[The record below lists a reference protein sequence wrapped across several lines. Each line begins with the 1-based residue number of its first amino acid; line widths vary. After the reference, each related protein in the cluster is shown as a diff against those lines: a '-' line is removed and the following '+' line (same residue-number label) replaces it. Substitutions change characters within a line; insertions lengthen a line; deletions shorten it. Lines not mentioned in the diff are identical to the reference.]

1 MPGVQKSPCSYYIKP
16 AVHDSRA
23 DCKSIRGGGM
33 GLPMTHGL
41 PWFRQFFPLIPSLH
55 LRFSL
60 RMLPNYAITIPHK
73 LKTRLHFLSP
83 REWQVTGNTVSQCI
97 QESFTFH
104 QVPCLGQK
112 GDRCHKHNNTHKLP
126 NFKLVEYC
134 LYKKIVA
141 SATPPSSVL

>member
-1 MPGVQKSPCSYYIKP
+1 
-16 AVHDSRA
+16 
-23 DCKSIRGGGM
+23 
-33 GLPMTHGL
+33 
-41 PWFRQFFPLIPSLH
+41 
-55 LRFSL
+55 
-60 RMLPNYAITIPHK
+60 MLPNYAITIPHK

-141 SATPPSSVL
+141 SATPPSSVLWHLPKLDYILKKSSIIFRTGEIKNETPKQLKRHPSPFLPFPFWKSWTRSSFP